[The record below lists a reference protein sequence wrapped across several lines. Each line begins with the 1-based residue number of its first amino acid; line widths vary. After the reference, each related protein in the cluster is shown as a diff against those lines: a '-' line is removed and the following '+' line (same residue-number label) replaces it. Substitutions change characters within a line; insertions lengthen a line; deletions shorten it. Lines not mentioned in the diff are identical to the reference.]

1 MNNIRILQ
9 LPYLQTYVCTIQL
22 IQQLIEQRYCD
33 ILGIVKHCTTTYKI
47 KESTRRYWL
56 LFRPAEST
64 SELIIQKLL

>member
-47 KESTRRYWL
+47 KESTRRY
-56 LFRPAEST
+56 
-64 SELIIQKLL
+64 